1 MAGHSK
7 FKNIM
12 HRKGAQDAKRAKL
25 FTKVGREITV
35 AAKVGD
41 PSPENNARLRSAI
54 QAARAV
60 NMPKDRI
67 ERAIKTAAA
76 SGEGSNFD
84 EVRYEGFGPGGVAV
98 IVDALTDN
106 RNRTASEIRTAFNK
120 SGGALGETNSVSF
133 NFDRVGRIAYPA
145 DAADADTMFE
155 AALEAGANDVV
166 SSEDEHEIFCAPDD
180 FSTVQKALEVQY
192 PEPNEAKL
200 SWRAQNTIELDE
212 NKAAIL
218 LKFLDVLDD
227 NDDVQSV
234 AANFDISDEIMEK
247 LAE

>member
-1 MAGHSK
+1 MSGTLYK
-7 FKNIM
+7 IN
-12 HRKGAQDAKRAKL
+12 KRRVRAENDH
-25 FTKVGREITV
+25 GRSRAST
-35 AAKVGD
+35 
-41 PSPENNARLRSAI
+41 ENKKS
-54 QAARAV
+54 V
-60 NMPKDRI
+60 
-67 ERAIKTAAA
+67 
-76 SGEGSNFD
+76 SNT
-84 EVRYEGFGPGGVAV
+84 
-98 IVDALTDN
+98 LTI
-106 RNRTASEIRTAFNK
+106 ASEIRTAFNK